1 MLRYSDIIALLPSLC
16 AQTPEYFTQPVT
28 LALSVYHDP
37 EIEDSYLLLNVR
49 QANYD
54 DRFLEE
60 LQVRSSYVAQQLTGY
75 SGWLIVTSGFG
86 TA

>member
-28 LALSVYHDP
+28 LAL
-37 EIEDSYLLLNVR
+37 EDSYLLLNVR